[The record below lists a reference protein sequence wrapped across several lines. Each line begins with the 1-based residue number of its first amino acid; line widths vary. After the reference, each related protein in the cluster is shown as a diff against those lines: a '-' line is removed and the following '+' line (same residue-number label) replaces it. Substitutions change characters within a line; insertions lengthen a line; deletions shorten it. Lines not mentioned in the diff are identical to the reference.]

1 VTLSSPPTATQAGVL
16 VRHNAS
22 VEAINGRIFRREPKK
37 RKNASRVVL
46 SLRRRVSRTNGKS
59 NTIPREPVYSTLEM
73 DTHADTCVLGPNFV
87 VLHYT
92 CDVSPYTEVYESVK
106 AVPIVSGATAW
117 TDERT
122 GLTYILVVNEALWMP
137 DTVTSSLINPNQLRA
152 YGITVQD
159 NPFAGPMYISNEGE
173 EDVVSISMFAVGT
186 NISINTRTPTQEELD
201 SCQHIILTSDTEWD
215 PNDVKFPQVGA
226 VHRDTSV
233 NLESDQG
240 EIYNVLGFS
249 QRLIASCRVRFAAV
263 VRDLTRPPTFQTEER
278 RSESDARATGRSL
291 DGRIR
296 HRSTD
301 TKTHDPTFPSI
312 CTVTTLPSI

>member
-1 VTLSSPPTATQAGVL
+1 MEPRKDSSV
-16 VRHNAS
+16 
-22 VEAINGRIFRREPKK
+22 
-37 RKNASRVVL
+37 
-46 SLRRRVSRTNGKS
+46 RRRVSRTNGTP
-59 NTIPREPVYSTLEM
+59 NTIPREPKYSTLEM
-73 DTHADTCVLGPNFV
+73 DTHADICVLGPNFV

-92 CDVSPYTEVYESVK
+92 SRECDVSPYTEVYESVK

-122 GLTYILVVNEALWMP
+122 RLTYILVVNEALWMP

-159 NPFAGPMYISNEGE
+159 NPFAGPMYISNEEE

-201 SCQHIILTSDTEWD
+201 SCQHIILTSDTEWE
-215 PNDVKFPQVGA
+215 PNDAKFPQVGA
-226 VHRDTSV
+226 VHRDASM

-249 QRLIASCRVRFAAV
+249 QRLIASCRVQSEAV
-263 VRDLTRPPTFQTEER
+263 VRDLPITPTFQTEER
-278 RSESDARATGRSL
+278 RSGVTPEQLADHWMIGLETARQTL
-291 DGRIR
+291 N
-296 HRSTD
+296 
-301 TKTHDPTFPSI
+301 PTTQCFLWSALLPLSRRYKADRMYRTPRGVVHGY
-312 CTVTTLPSI
+312 CRRTV